1 MDFQNYDDYMR
12 NTLGFSSTV
21 TPMGMPNTNYSNIN
35 CSNMCMNP
43 YSNITSTQ
51 MWQDI
56 SCNLEKMYPDSYNA
70 IYPMISSVCRTITL
84 PITEDTLNSIV
95 NDIYDKAVNTSII
108 SVDVNNREEISD
120 RRPNNL
126 PPRRPHRNK
135 FLNDFIKVLLLRE
148 LINRHKKIPIF

>member
-21 TPMGMPNTNYSNIN
+21 TPMGIPNTNYSNIN

-70 IYPMISSVCRTITL
+70 IYPMIISVCRTITL

-95 NDIYDKAVNTSII
+95 NDIYDKAGAYAIQGRFSIFI
-108 SVDVNNREEISD
+108 DKIIGNYTAVLGLPIQRVYEI
-120 RRPNNL
+120 L
-126 PPRRPHRNK
+126 K
-135 FLNDFIKVLLLRE
+135 ENDAL
-148 LINRHKKIPIF
+148 